1 MPILILQTKLY
12 PPLPTEGYV
21 SRQRLIEGVRAG
33 VNGRVTI
40 ISAPPGFG
48 KTTLVSAW
56 LATNKE
62 LKVAWYSLDEDDN
75 EPGRF
80 FAYVAASLRP
90 LEPDSVPALD
100 SRLGTG
106 SAKPRELTAALLN
119 DLAEFSS
126 KSVVLIF
133 DDYHHITQQPIHDA
147 LVYLIDHLPNN
158 IHLVFISR
166 ADPPL
171 PLGRWRVR
179 GQLTEIRADDLRFTE
194 EEAAQFLNQTMGLTL
209 TAEDIHTLESRTEG
223 WVAGLQLAA
232 LSLQKSA
239 NPSEVISAFAGSN
252 RYVAE
257 YLTDEVLSRQSEA
270 LRDFLLKTSILERF
284 NASLCDHVL
293 EASNSDSMLAE
304 LERANLF
311 IIPLDSESNWF
322 RYHHLFADLLRRR
335 LAQANQNEIANL
347 HHCAAEWFE
356 KNNFLLDAVRHWIA
370 ANEPERVASLMEHA
384 LNQTWGQVEMAGLM
398 KRVETLPEAV
408 LAEYP
413 SLSAFWAWSWFWLG
427 YDNEKILPLLERAE
441 KNLQGK
447 PNADHSIGRFN
458 VIRSYLRRAVNTDS
472 PSALLLGRTALEQL
486 AEEDLLWRGFAELN
500 IAACTHSMGSDLAQV
515 EQAYSETVRLCQMA
529 GDFTTAWIAA
539 CVQVQVVTERGDLGR
554 AIALNTQLLD
564 GVRRKGS
571 TNNVRGWAHINQAG
585 LMYQVNELEAAW
597 RETNITI
604 ELEKQTGGVPDV
616 ELRLFGL
623 LTKLELLNGN
633 ENAARNAAS
642 ELIARMKRSG
652 VTNAMDRANS
662 IYAELMFRLGDWHA
676 FDAWAQTYRP
686 PPQPLFLP
694 YRLAT
699 LMYARYLM
707 RQKAWDES
715 RRLLEEQ
722 ARLGR
727 EAGHVEYEMEI
738 GIVRSMLEK
747 EAGRSSESM
756 QALTQALGIGA
767 AGGYVRVFVDEGE
780 AMKNLLAQAQRS
792 TKDEALRAYITKLLA
807 AFEKSIAVDQS
818 SLIEPLTEREIE
830 VLKLIAEGCSNPEIA
845 EKLVLSVGTVKT
857 HVKHIYGKL
866 GVDDRVKAA
875 SMAREL
881 GLMN

>member
-1 MPILILQTKLY
+1 MVFMPISILQTKLC
-12 PPLPTEGYV
+12 PPLPTEGCV
-21 SRQRLIEGVRAG
+21 SRQRLIESIRAG

-48 KTTLVSAW
+48 KTTLLSAW
-56 LATNKE
+56 LAINQNS
-62 LKVAWYSLDEDDN
+62 KVAWYSLDEDDN

-80 FAYVAASLRP
+80 FTYLAASLRP

-100 SRLGTG
+100 SLLEAG
-106 SAKPRELTAALLN
+106 STNPRELTAALIN
-119 DLAEFSS
+119 DLSEFVS
-126 KSVVLIF
+126 KSVVLVL
-133 DDYHHITQQPIHDA
+133 DDYHHITQQSIHDA
-147 LVYLIDHLPNN
+147 LAYLIDHLPNN

-179 GQLTEIRADDLRFTE
+179 GQLTEVRADDLRFTE
-194 EEAAQFLNQTMGLTL
+194 EEAAQFLNQTMGLSL
-209 TAEDIHTLESRTEG
+209 SAADIRTLEARTEG

-232 LSLQKSA
+232 LSLQKST
-239 NPSEVISAFAGSN
+239 NPSEAISAFAGSN
-252 RYVAE
+252 RYVAD
-257 YLTDEVLSRQSEA
+257 YLTDEVLSRQTES
-270 LRDFLLKTSILERF
+270 LRQFLLNTSILERF
-284 NASLCDHVL
+284 NAALCDHVMQ
-293 EASNSDSMLAE
+293 SDRSESMLAE

-311 IIPLDSESNWF
+311 IIPLDPDSNWF
-322 RYHHLFADLLRRR
+322 RYHHLFAELLKRRASSDTTDLHRR
-335 LAQANQNEIANL
+335 
-347 HHCAAEWFE
+347 AAEWFE

-384 LNQTWGQVEMAGLM
+384 LSQTWGRVELAGLM
-398 KRVETLPEAV
+398 KRVEALPEAV

-427 YDNEKILPLLERAE
+427 YDNEKILPLLDRAE

-447 PNADHSIGRFN
+447 PNADHFIGRFN

-472 PSALLLGRTALEQL
+472 QSALLLGRTALEQL
-486 AEEDLLWRGFAELN
+486 AEEDLMWRGFAELN
-500 IAACTHSMGSDLAQV
+500 IAASMHSMGSDLAQI
-515 EQAYSETVRLCQMA
+515 EAAYGETVRLCQMA

-554 AIALNTQLLD
+554 AIALNTQLLE

-571 TNNVRGWAHINQAG
+571 TNNVRGWVHINQAG
-585 LMYQVNELEAAW
+585 ILYQLNDLDAAW

-604 ELEKQTGGVPDV
+604 ELEEQTGGVPDV
-616 ELRLFGL
+616 ELRMFGL
-623 LTKLELLNGN
+623 LTKLELLNGD
-633 ENAARNAAS
+633 EQAARNAAS

-652 VTNAMDRANS
+652 VTNAIDRADA
-662 IYAELMFRLGDWHA
+662 IYAELMFRLSDWHA

-715 RRLLEEQ
+715 RHLLAEQ
-722 ARLGR
+722 ARLAH

-738 GIVRSMLEK
+738 GVARSILES
-747 EAGRSSESM
+747 EAGHASESM
-756 QALTQALGIGA
+756 QALTQALRIGA
-767 AGGYVRVFVDEGE
+767 AGGYVRAFVDEGE
-780 AMKNLLAQAQRS
+780 AMKNLLVQAQRS
-792 TKDEALRAYITKLLA
+792 TKDDALRTYITKLLD
-807 AFEKSIAVDQS
+807 AFEKSIAIDQS

-830 VLKLIAEGCSNPEIA
+830 VLTLIAEGCSNPEIA

-881 GLMN
+881 GLMK

>member
-1 MPILILQTKLY
+1 MPFPLLSTKLY
-12 PPLPTEGYV
+12 PPLPTDGLV
-21 SRQRLIEGVRAG
+21 IRHRLIERIQAG
-33 VNGRVTI
+33 LNNRLTI

-48 KTTLVSAW
+48 KTTLLSEW
-56 LATNKE
+56 LAANKNI
-62 LKVAWYSLDEDDN
+62 KAAWYSLDEDDN

-80 FAYVAASLRP
+80 FSYIAASLRP
-90 LEPDSVPALD
+90 LEPDSVPTLD
-100 SRLGTG
+100 SQLEAG
-106 SAKPRELTAALLN
+106 SANPRELTAALLN
-119 DLAEFSS
+119 DLSEFSN
-126 KSVVLIF
+126 KNVVLVL

-147 LVYLIDHLPNN
+147 VAYLIDHLPNN

-166 ADPPL
+166 VDPPL

-194 EEAAQFLNQTMGLTL
+194 EEAAQFLNQTMGLSL
-209 TAEDIHTLESRTEG
+209 SAEDIRTLEARTEG

-232 LSLQKSA
+232 LSLQKSS
-239 NPSEVISAFAGSN
+239 NPSEIISAFAGSN

-293 EASNSDSMLAE
+293 ETSNSESMLVE

-335 LAQANQNEIANL
+335 LAQADQNKIADL
-347 HHCAAEWFE
+347 HHRAAEWFE

-384 LNQTWGQVEMAGLM
+384 LSQTWGRVELAGLM
-398 KRVETLPEAV
+398 KRVEALPEAV
-408 LAEYP
+408 LAEHP

-447 PNADHSIGRFN
+447 VNADHFIGRFN

-472 PSALLLGRTALEQL
+472 PSALLLGRTALEEL
-486 AEEDLLWRGFAELN
+486 AEEDLMWRGFAELN

-515 EQAYSETVRLCQMA
+515 EEAYGETVRLCQMA

-539 CVQVQVVTERGDLGR
+539 CVQVQVVTERGDLRR
-554 AIALNTQLLD
+554 AITLNTQLLD
-564 GVRRKGS
+564 DVQRKGG
-571 TNNVRGWAHINQAG
+571 TNNVRGWAHINHAG
-585 LMYQVNELEAAW
+585 ILYQVNELEAAW

-623 LTKLELLNGN
+623 LTKLERLKGD
-633 ENAARNAAS
+633 ERAARNAAS

-652 VTNAMDRANS
+652 VTNAMDRADA

-676 FDAWAQTYRP
+676 FDAWARTYRP

-715 RRLLEEQ
+715 RRLMEEQ
-722 ARLGR
+722 ARLGH

-738 GIVRSMLEK
+738 GIVRSILEK

-756 QALTQALGIGA
+756 QALTQALRIGA

-780 AMKNLLAQAQRS
+780 VMKNLLAQAQRS
-792 TKDEALRAYITKLLA
+792 TKDEALRTYITKLLD

-830 VLKLIAEGCSNPEIA
+830 VLTLIAEGCSNPEIA

-875 SMAREL
+875 GKAREMKL
-881 GLMN
+881 IN

>member
-1 MPILILQTKLY
+1 MPIPFLQTKLY

-21 SRQRLIEGVRAG
+21 SRQRLIERIQTG

-48 KTTLVSAW
+48 KTTLLSAW
-56 LATNKE
+56 LATAANTKT
-62 LKVAWYSLDEDDN
+62 AWYSLDEDDN
-75 EPGRF
+75 EPSRF
-80 FAYVAASLRP
+80 FAYIAASLRTV
-90 LEPDSVPALD
+90 EPDSAPTLD
-100 SRLGTG
+100 SLLEAG
-106 SAKPRELTAALLN
+106 SANPRELTAALIN
-119 DLAEFSS
+119 DLSEFSS
-126 KSVVLIF
+126 KNIALVL

-147 LVYLIDHLPNN
+147 LAYLIDHLPNN

-209 TAEDIHTLESRTEG
+209 TVEDIHTLESRTEG

-232 LSLQKSA
+232 LSLQKSS
-239 NPSEVISAFAGSN
+239 NPGEVISAFAGSN

-257 YLTDEVLSRQSEA
+257 YLTDEALSRQSEA
-270 LRDFLLKTSILERF
+270 LRGFLLKTSVLERF

-293 EASNSDSMLAE
+293 EASNSESMLAE

-335 LAQANQNEIANL
+335 LAQADQNAIADL
-347 HHCAAEWFE
+347 HRRAAEWFE

-384 LNQTWGQVEMAGLM
+384 LSQTWGRVELAGLM
-398 KRVETLPEAV
+398 KRVEQLPEAV

-413 SLSAFWAWSWFWLG
+413 SLSAFWGWSWFWLG
-427 YDNEKILPLLERAE
+427 RDNEKILPLLERAE

-447 PNADHSIGRFN
+447 PNAEHSIGRFN

-472 PSALLLGRTALEQL
+472 PSAILLGKTALEQL
-486 AEEDLLWRGFAELN
+486 AEEDLMWRGFAELN
-500 IAACTHSMGSDLAQV
+500 IAASIHSMGGDLAQA
-515 EQAYSETVRLCQMA
+515 EEAYGETVRLCQMA

-539 CVQVQVVTERGDLGR
+539 CVHVQVVMERGELGR
-554 AIALNTQLLD
+554 AIMLNTQLLD
-564 GVRRKGS
+564 EVKRKGG
-571 TNNVRGWAHINQAG
+571 TNNVRGWAHINQAAI
-585 LMYQVNELEAAW
+585 MYQINELEAAW

-623 LTKLELLNGN
+623 LTKLELLNGD
-633 ENAARNAAS
+633 EHAARNAAS
-642 ELIARMKRSG
+642 ELIARMNRGG

-662 IYAELMFRLGDWHA
+662 IHAELMFRLGDWHA
-676 FDAWAQTYRP
+676 FDAWARTYRP

-722 ARLGR
+722 ARLAH

-738 GIVRSMLEK
+738 GIVLSILEK
-747 EAGRSSESM
+747 EAGCPSDSM
-756 QALTQALGIGA
+756 QALTQALRIGA

-780 AMKNLLAQAQRS
+780 VMKNLLSQSQ
-792 TKDEALRAYITKLLA
+792 KQVGDEALRTYITKLLD
-807 AFEKSIAVDQS
+807 AFEKSTAVDQS

-830 VLKLIAEGCSNPEIA
+830 VLTLVAEGCSNPEIA
-845 EKLVLSVGTVKT
+845 EKLFLSVGTVKT

-875 SMAREL
+875 GMAREMKL
-881 GLMN
+881 IK

>member
-1 MPILILQTKLY
+1 M
-12 PPLPTEGYV
+12 
-21 SRQRLIEGVRAG
+21 
-33 VNGRVTI
+33 I

-48 KTTLVSAW
+48 KSTLLAAW
-56 LATNKE
+56 IAQSGDEKT
-62 LKVAWYSLDEDDN
+62 AWYSLDEDDN
-75 EPGRF
+75 DPARF
-80 FAYVAASLRP
+80 FGYIAASLQTV
-90 LEPDSVPALD
+90 EPDSVHQLVSLLD
-100 SRLGTG
+100 AG
-106 SAKPRELTAALLN
+106 SANPRELTVALLN
-119 DLAEFSS
+119 DLSEFSS
-126 KSVVLIF
+126 KSVVLVL
-133 DDYHHITQQPIHDA
+133 DDYHHIMQQPIHDA
-147 LVYLIDHLPNN
+147 VAYLIDHLPNN

-194 EEAAQFLNQTMGLTL
+194 EEAAQFLNQTMRLSL
-209 TAEDIHTLESRTEG
+209 TAEDIQTLESRTEG
-223 WVAGLQLAA
+223 WAAGLQLAA

-257 YLTDEVLSRQSEA
+257 YLTDEVLSRQSET
-270 LRDFLLKTSILERF
+270 LREFLLKTSILERF

-293 EASNSDSMLAE
+293 EVSNSESMLAE

-311 IIPLDSESNWF
+311 IIPLDSDSNWF

-335 LAQANQNEIANL
+335 LAQADQNEIAII
-347 HHCAAEWFE
+347 HHRAAEWFE

-370 ANEPERVASLMEHA
+370 ANKPERVAALMEHT
-384 LNQTWGQVEMAGLM
+384 LSQTWGQVELAGLM

-413 SLSAFWAWSWFWLG
+413 SLSAFWGWSWFWLG

-447 PNADHSIGRFN
+447 PNANHFIGRFN
-458 VIRSYLRRAVNTDS
+458 VIRSYLLRAVNTDS
-472 PSALLLGRTALEQL
+472 PAAALLGKQALEQL

-500 IAACTHSMGSDLAQV
+500 IAASVHSMGNDIAQA
-515 EQAYSETVRLCQMA
+515 EEAYGETVRLCQMA

-539 CVQVQVVTERGDLGR
+539 CVRVQVVTERGELGR
-554 AIALNTQLLD
+554 AITLNTQLLD
-564 GVRRKGS
+564 GVQRKGGTS
-571 TNNVRGWAHINQAG
+571 TVRGWVHINQAG
-585 LMYQVNELEAAW
+585 LMYQVNDLEAAW

-604 ELEKQTGGVPDV
+604 ELEKRTGIVPDV
-616 ELRLFGL
+616 ELRLFAL
-623 LTKLELLNGN
+623 LTKLEHLRGD
-633 ENAARNAAS
+633 ESAARHAAN
-642 ELIARMKRSG
+642 ELINRMKRGG
-652 VTNAMDRANS
+652 VTNAIDRADS
-662 IYAELMFRLGDWHA
+662 IYAELMFRLGDWSA
-676 FDAWAQTYRP
+676 FNAWAQTYRP
-686 PPQPLFLP
+686 PPQPLFFP

-699 LMYARYLM
+699 LMYARYLI

-722 ARLGR
+722 ARLAH

-738 GIVRSMLEK
+738 GIGLSILEK
-747 EAGRSSESM
+747 EAGCSSESTQALM
-756 QALTQALGIGA
+756 QALRIGA
-767 AGGYVRVFVDEGE
+767 AGGYVRAFVDEGE

-792 TKDEALRAYITKLLA
+792 TKDEALRTYITKLLD

-830 VLKLIAEGCSNPEIA
+830 VLTLIAEGLSNPEIA

-875 SMAREL
+875 SMAREMKL
-881 GLMN
+881 IN

>member
-1 MPILILQTKLY
+1 MPIPILQTKLY

-21 SRQRLIEGVRAG
+21 SRQRLIESVWAG
-33 VNGRVTI
+33 LNSRVTI

-48 KTTLVSAW
+48 KTTLLSAW
-56 LATNKE
+56 LTTNKNS
-62 LKVAWYSLDEDDN
+62 KVAWYSLDEDDN

-80 FAYVAASLRP
+80 FAYIAASLCP
-90 LEPDSVPALD
+90 LEPDSVSALD
-100 SRLGTG
+100 SLLEAG
-106 SAKPRELTAALLN
+106 SSNPRELIAALIN
-119 DLAEFSS
+119 DLSEFVS
-126 KSVVLIF
+126 KDVVLVL

-147 LVYLIDHLPNN
+147 IAYLIDHLPNN
-158 IHLVFISR
+158 LHLVFISR

-194 EEAAQFLNQTMGLTL
+194 EEAAQFLNQTMGLSL
-209 TAEDIHTLESRTEG
+209 SAEDIRTLEARTEG

-232 LSLQKSA
+232 LSLQKSS
-239 NPSEVISAFAGSN
+239 NPSEIISAFAGSN

-293 EASNSDSMLAE
+293 ETSNSESMLAE

-335 LAQANQNEIANL
+335 LAQIDQNKIADL
-347 HHCAAEWFE
+347 HHRAADWFE
-356 KNNFLLDAVRHWIA
+356 KNNDLLNAVRHWIV
-370 ANEPERVASLMEHA
+370 ANKPERVAALMEHA
-384 LNQTWGQVEMAGLM
+384 LSQTWGQVELAGLM

-413 SLSAFWAWSWFWLG
+413 SLSAFWGWSWFWLG
-427 YDNEKILPLLERAE
+427 RDNEKILPLLEHAE

-447 PNADHSIGRFN
+447 PNADHFIGRFN

-472 PSALLLGRTALEQL
+472 PAATLLGKQALEQL
-486 AEEDLLWRGFAELN
+486 AEDDLLWRGFAELN
-500 IAACTHSMGSDLAQV
+500 IAASIHSMGSDLAQA
-515 EQAYSETVRLCQMA
+515 EEAYGETVRLCQMA

-539 CVQVQVVTERGDLGR
+539 CMQVQVATERGELGR
-554 AIALNTQLLD
+554 AITLNTQLLD
-564 GVRRKGS
+564 GVQRKGG
-571 TNNVRGWAHINQAG
+571 TNTVRGWAHINQAG
-585 LMYQVNELEAAW
+585 IMYQVNKLDVAW

-623 LTKLELLNGN
+623 LTKLELLQGG
-633 ENAARNAAS
+633 ENAARNAAR

-652 VTNAMDRANS
+652 VTNAIDRANS
-662 IYAELMFRLGDWHA
+662 IYAELMFRLGDWSA

-699 LMYARYLM
+699 LMYARHLM

-722 ARLGR
+722 AWLGS

-738 GIVRSMLEK
+738 GIARSILEK
-747 EAGRSSESM
+747 EAGCSSESM
-756 QALTQALGIGA
+756 QALTQALRIGA

-792 TKDEALRAYITKLLA
+792 TKDEALRAYITKLLD

-830 VLKLIAEGCSNPEIA
+830 VLTLIAEGLSNPEIA

-875 SMAREL
+875 GMAREL
-881 GLMN
+881 ELIN

>member
-1 MPILILQTKLY
+1 MPISILQTKLY

-21 SRQRLIEGVRAG
+21 TRQRLIESIRTG
-33 VNGRVTI
+33 VNGRGII

-48 KTTLVSAW
+48 KTTLLSAW
-56 LATNKE
+56 LAANKSS
-62 LKVAWYSLDEDDN
+62 KVAWYSLDEDDN

-80 FAYVAASLRP
+80 FTYLAASLRP

-100 SRLGTG
+100 SLLEAG
-106 SAKPRELTAALLN
+106 STNSRELTAALIN
-119 DLAEFSS
+119 DLSEFVS
-126 KSVVLIF
+126 KSVVLVL

-147 LVYLIDHLPNN
+147 IAYLIDHLPNN
-158 IHLVFISR
+158 IHLIFISR

-194 EEAAQFLNQTMGLTL
+194 EEAAQFLNQTMGLSL
-209 TAEDIHTLESRTEG
+209 SAADIRTLEARTEG
-223 WVAGLQLAA
+223 WAAGLQLAA
-232 LSLQKSA
+232 LSLQKSS

-270 LRDFLLKTSILERF
+270 LREFLLKTSVLERF

-293 EASNSDSMLAE
+293 EASNSESMLAE

-335 LAQANQNEIANL
+335 LSQADQNKITDL
-347 HHCAAEWFE
+347 HHRAAEWFE
-356 KNNFLLDAVRHWIA
+356 KNSFLLDAVRHWIA
-370 ANEPERVASLMEHA
+370 ANKPERVASLMEQA
-384 LNQTWGQVEMAGLM
+384 LSQTWGRVELAGLI
-398 KRVETLPEAV
+398 KRVEALPEAV
-408 LAEYP
+408 LAEHP

-447 PNADHSIGRFN
+447 PNADHFIGRFN
-458 VIRSYLRRAVNTDS
+458 VIRSFLRRAVNTDS

-486 AEEDLLWRGFAELN
+486 AEEDLMWRGFAELN
-500 IAACTHSMGSDLAQV
+500 IAASIHSMGSDLAQA
-515 EQAYSETVRLCQMA
+515 EEAYGETVRLCQMA

-564 GVRRKGS
+564 GIRRKGS

-585 LMYQVNELEAAW
+585 ILYQVNDLEAAW

-623 LTKLELLNGN
+623 LTKLGLINRDEH
-633 ENAARNAAS
+633 AARTAAS

-652 VTNAMDRANS
+652 VTNAIDRADA

-715 RRLLEEQ
+715 RLVLEEQ
-722 ARLGR
+722 ARLAH
-727 EAGHVEYEMEI
+727 EAGHVEFEMEI
-738 GIVRSMLEK
+738 SIVLSILEK
-747 EAGRSSESM
+747 EAGCPSESM
-756 QALTQALGIGA
+756 QALTQALRIGA

-780 AMKNLLAQAQRS
+780 AMKNLLVQAQRS
-792 TKDEALRAYITKLLA
+792 TEDGTLRVYITKLLG
-807 AFEKSIAVDQS
+807 AFEKSIVIDQS

-830 VLKLIAEGCSNPEIA
+830 VLRLIAEGLSNPEIA

-881 GLMN
+881 GLID

>member
-1 MPILILQTKLY
+1 M
-12 PPLPTEGYV
+12 
-21 SRQRLIEGVRAG
+21 
-33 VNGRVTI
+33 I

-48 KTTLVSAW
+48 KSTLLAAW
-56 LATNKE
+56 IAQSGDEKT
-62 LKVAWYSLDEDDN
+62 AWYSLDEDDN
-75 EPGRF
+75 DPARF
-80 FAYVAASLRP
+80 FGYIAASLQTV
-90 LEPDSVPALD
+90 EPDSVHQLVSLLD
-100 SRLGTG
+100 AG
-106 SAKPRELTAALLN
+106 SANPRELTVALLN
-119 DLAEFSS
+119 DLSEFSS
-126 KSVVLIF
+126 KSVVLVL
-133 DDYHHITQQPIHDA
+133 DDYHHIMQQPIHDA
-147 LVYLIDHLPNN
+147 VAYLIDHLPNN

-179 GQLTEIRADDLRFTE
+179 AQLTEIRADDLRFTE
-194 EEAAQFLNQTMGLTL
+194 EEAAQFLNQTMRLSL
-209 TAEDIHTLESRTEG
+209 TAEDIQTLEARTEG

-257 YLTDEVLSRQSEA
+257 YLTDEVLSRQSET

-293 EASNSDSMLAE
+293 ETSNSESMLAE

-335 LAQANQNEIANL
+335 LAQIDQNKIAVL
-347 HHCAAEWFE
+347 HHRAAEWFE
-356 KNNFLLDAVRHWIA
+356 KNNDLLDAVRHWIA
-370 ANEPERVASLMEHA
+370 ANKPERMASLMEHA
-384 LNQTWGQVEMAGLM
+384 LSQTWGRVEMAGLM
-398 KRVETLPEAV
+398 KRVETLPKAV

-427 YDNEKILPLLERAE
+427 HDNEKILPLLERAE

-447 PNADHSIGRFN
+447 PNADHYFGRFN

-472 PSALLLGRTALEQL
+472 STALLLGRTALEQL
-486 AEEDLLWRGFAELN
+486 AEDDLLWRGFAELN
-500 IAACTHSMGSDLAQV
+500 IAASIHSMGSDLAQA

-529 GDFTTAWIAA
+529 RDFTTAWIAA
-539 CVQVQVVTERGDLGR
+539 CARVQVVTERGELGR
-554 AIALNTQLLD
+554 AIKLNTQLLD
-564 GVRRKGS
+564 EVKRKGG

-585 LMYQVNELEAAW
+585 IMYQINELEAAW

-623 LTKLELLNGN
+623 LTKLERLNGD
-633 ENAARNAAS
+633 EHAARNAAS
-642 ELIARMKRSG
+642 ELITRMKRGG

-686 PPQPLFLP
+686 PLQPLFFP

-722 ARLGR
+722 ARLAH
-727 EAGHVEYEMEI
+727 EVGHVEYEMEI
-738 GIVRSMLEK
+738 GIGLSILEK
-747 EAGRSSESM
+747 EAGCSSESTQALM
-756 QALTQALGIGA
+756 QALRIGA
-767 AGGYVRVFVDEGE
+767 AGGYVRAFVDEGE

-792 TKDEALRAYITKLLA
+792 TKDEALRTYITKLLD

-830 VLKLIAEGCSNPEIA
+830 VLKLIAEGLSNPEIA

-875 SMAREL
+875 SMAREMKL
-881 GLMN
+881 IN

>member
-1 MPILILQTKLY
+1 MTIPILSTKLY
-12 PPLPTEGYV
+12 PPLPTESFV
-21 SRQRLIEGVRAG
+21 SRGRLIERVQAG
-33 VNGRVTI
+33 ANGRVMI

-48 KTTLVSAW
+48 KSTLLAAW
-56 LATNKE
+56 IASRQDEKA
-62 LKVAWYSLDEDDN
+62 AWYSLDEDDN
-75 EPGRF
+75 DPARF
-80 FAYVAASLRP
+80 FGYIAASLRTVQ
-90 LEPDSVPALD
+90 PDSVQSLD
-100 SRLGTG
+100 SLLETL
-106 SAKPRELTAALLN
+106 SPNPRELIAALIN
-119 DLAEFSS
+119 DLSEFVS
-126 KSVVLIF
+126 KDVVLVL

-147 LVYLIDHLPNN
+147 IAYLIDHLPNN
-158 IHLVFISR
+158 LHLVFISR

-194 EEAAQFLNQTMGLTL
+194 EETAQFLNQTMGLSL
-209 TAEDIHTLESRTEG
+209 SAEDIRTLEARTEG

-232 LSLQKSA
+232 LSLQKSS

-293 EASNSDSMLAE
+293 ETSNSESMLAE

-311 IIPLDSESNWF
+311 IIPLDSDSNWF
-322 RYHHLFADLLRRR
+322 RYHHLFADLLQRR
-335 LAQANQNEIANL
+335 LTQADQNKIADL
-347 HHCAAEWFE
+347 HHRAAEWFE
-356 KNNFLLDAVRHWIA
+356 KNNDLLDAVRHWIA
-370 ANEPERVASLMEHA
+370 AHEPERIASLMENA
-384 LNQTWGQVEMAGLM
+384 LSQTWGQVEMAGLM
-398 KRVETLPEAV
+398 KRVETLPKAV

-413 SLSAFWAWSWFWLG
+413 SLSAFWGWSWFWLG
-427 YDNEKILPLLERAE
+427 HDNEKILPLLERAE

-486 AEEDLLWRGFAELN
+486 AEDDLLWRGFAELN
-500 IAACTHSMGSDLAQV
+500 IAASIHSMGSELAQA
-515 EQAYSETVRLCQMA
+515 EEAYGETVRLCQMA
-529 GDFTTAWIAA
+529 RDFTTAWIAA
-539 CVQVQVVTERGDLGR
+539 CARVQVVTERGELGR
-554 AIALNTQLLD
+554 AITLNTQLLD
-564 GVRRKGS
+564 EVKRKGG

-585 LMYQVNELEAAW
+585 IMYQINELEAAW

-604 ELEKQTGGVPDV
+604 ELEKKTGGVPDV

-623 LTKLELLNGN
+623 LTKLEHLKGD
-633 ENAARNAAS
+633 EHAARDAAS
-642 ELIARMKRSG
+642 ELIARMKRGG
-652 VTNAMDRANS
+652 VTNAIDRADS
-662 IYAELMFRLGDWHA
+662 IYAELMFRLGDWFA
-676 FDAWAQTYRP
+676 FDAWARTYRLP
-686 PPQPLFLP
+686 QQPLFFP

-715 RRLLEEQ
+715 RHLLDEQ
-722 ARLGR
+722 ARLAK
-727 EAGHVEYEMEI
+727 EAGYIEYEMEI
-738 GIVRSMLEK
+738 GIVRSILEK
-747 EAGRSSESM
+747 EAWRLSESM

-767 AGGYVRVFVDEGE
+767 AGGYVRAFVDEGE
-780 AMKNLLAQAQRS
+780 AMKNLLVQAQRS
-792 TKDEALRAYITKLLA
+792 TKDEALRAYITKLLD

-830 VLKLIAEGCSNPEIA
+830 VLKLIAEGLSNPEIA

-881 GLMN
+881 GL